1 MKLLTLDQTLT
12 GALYELTRHNIELQ
26 GVIYITAT
34 YLIFLLPMA
43 LLHLAWKPNTRLL
56 AAKIFVFA
64 LITWQIISK
73 FAGEFFYFQYGFRD
87 RPFAFSGLREL
98 LFEQP
103 QKSFPSDHAAVLLFV
118 TLALFRYRQT
128 GWAWVF
134 LAVTILSSVARAAV
148 GFHWVGD
155 IIGGWLVA
163 LLGFGLM
170 IWLEQPFQKLRDRI
184 AQLFDARSRG

>member
-1 MKLLTLDQTLT
+1 MTLLTVDQTLT
-12 GALYELTRHNIELQ
+12 GALYELTGHNVELQ
-26 GVIYITAT
+26 RVIYVTAT
-34 YLIFLLPMA
+34 YLIFLLPIV
-43 LLHLAWKPNTRLL
+43 LLYLAWKPSTRVV
-56 AAKIFVFA
+56 AAKILVFV

-87 RPFAFSGLREL
+87 RPFALSGLREL

-118 TLALFRYRQT
+118 TLTLFRYRQT

-134 LAVTILSSVARAAV
+134 LAVTILSSVARVAV

-155 IIGGWLVA
+155 IVGGWLVA
-163 LLGFGLM
+163 MLGFGLM
-170 IWLEQPFQKLRDRI
+170 IWLEQPMEKLRDRI
-184 AQLFDARSRG
+184 AQLFGAKLRG